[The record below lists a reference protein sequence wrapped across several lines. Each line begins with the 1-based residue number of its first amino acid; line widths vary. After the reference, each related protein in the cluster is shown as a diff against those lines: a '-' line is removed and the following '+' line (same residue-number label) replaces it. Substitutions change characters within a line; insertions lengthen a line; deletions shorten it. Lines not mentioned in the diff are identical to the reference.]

1 MGEAKRRGSRPP
13 TAIELA
19 RRWTNRLLAVYP
31 RPIRGYTRLSLQF
44 ILAIALL
51 AVGLL
56 LVTGLVSFI
65 EWLIGPPVYLPI
77 LH

>member
-1 MGEAKRRGSRPP
+1 M
-13 TAIELA
+13 
-19 RRWTNRLLAVYP
+19 AVYP
-31 RPIRGYTRLSLQF
+31 RPIRGYARLSLQL

-65 EWLIGPPVYLPI
+65 EWLIGPPVFLPT